1 MSAPAI
7 PMGVLFIAAPPALSS
22 DSVAVAWDFAA
33 GATPDSG
40 SPGEDVFAGER
51 DRGMA
56 EWAEENI

>member
-1 MSAPAI
+1 
-7 PMGVLFIAAPPALSS
+7 MGVLFIAAPPALSS

-40 SPGEDVFAGER
+40 TPGEDVFAGER

-56 EWAEENI
+56 EWAEENV